1 MFAGGTPILATLTAG
16 HFIIKKPGTTLKF
29 VAKTPYLLPHVSY
42 KASMWAAREL
52 RGKYVGPAG
61 SLRRMFF
68 SGEQG
73 PKKMLMALRNGN
85 LTLEKATAIVQGS
98 QKGGLFHKVL
108 EKENKLLYNAL
119 SAHNPDML
127 KRGLVKSLFAP
138 HTSLLD
144 ADANLLVKYFDTK
157 AINARI
163 TGQSAEDVVSVLGD
177 LKGIENLKLAGN
189 QHELLMQILQKNHFS
204 GVDMQALAERIKHAD
219 LSTLTAKEIKQVAQ
233 SFKKANKEGK
243 LLAQQSDF
251 DAFVS
256 NAKLGS
262 NPQRLPGLDEAVRKS
277 PKYQALDD
285 AFDREI
291 KHLDAE
297 YQRLKT
303 SGAKPEKLNQIQ
315 KQLDTFTEFKKTF
328 ALGKTQSEIDALYDG
343 YKTMAHLAPDQVLK
357 HLNSLSQ
364 LLKHAAIDQTELE
377 QALKRLD
384 LKYFADLKGK
394 KLQGLS
400 DETLDMMIAFLKSG
414 RSNKVIAFS
423 DMTLQ
428 SMKTFA
434 KMIGKMT

>member
-1 MFAGGTPILATLTAG
+1 MLAGGTPILATLTAG
-16 HFIIKKPGTTLKF
+16 YFIIKKPGTTLKF
-29 VAKTPYLLPHVSY
+29 LVKTPYLLPHMTY
-42 KASMWAAREL
+42 KSSIWATRQL
-52 RGKYVGPAG
+52 RGKYLGPAG

-68 SGEQG
+68 SGAQG
-73 PKKMLMALRNGN
+73 PQKMLMALKNGN

-138 HTSLLD
+138 HTSLPD

-177 LKGIENLKLAGN
+177 LKGIENLQLAGN
-189 QHELLMQILQKNHFS
+189 QHALLMQILQKNHFS

-219 LSTLTAKEIKQVAQ
+219 LSTLTAKEIKQLAK
-233 SFKKANKEGK
+233 SFRKANKEGK

-251 DAFVS
+251 DTFIN

-262 NPQRLPGLDEAVRKS
+262 NPQRLPSLDESIRRN

-291 KHLDAE
+291 KLLDAD

-303 SGAKPEKLNQIQ
+303 SGAKPAKLDQVK
-315 KQLDTFTEFKKTF
+315 KQLDSFTEFKKTF

-343 YKTMAHLAPDQVLK
+343 YKTMAHFVPDQVLK

-364 LLKHAAIDQTELE
+364 LLKHADIDQTELE
-377 QALKRLD
+377 QALKRLN

-400 DETLDMMIAFLKSG
+400 DETIDVMIDFLKAV
-414 RSNKVIAFS
+414 RSKRVIAFS
-423 DMTLQ
+423 DTTLQ
-428 SMKTFA
+428 AMKSFA
-434 KMIGKMT
+434 KVIGKIT